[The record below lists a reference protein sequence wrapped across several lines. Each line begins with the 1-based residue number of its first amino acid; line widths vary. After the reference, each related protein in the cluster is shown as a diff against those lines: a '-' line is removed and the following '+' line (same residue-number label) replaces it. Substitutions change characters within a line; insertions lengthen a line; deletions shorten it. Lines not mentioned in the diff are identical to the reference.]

1 MYVGSNV
8 RNCYSTATVKG
19 MQVQAALP
27 DNANSEKE
35 ARTTATTSSNCVA
48 WNDYISS
55 TTDIASGRICG
66 WMPRGNGTNGNK
78 GESCYAKEVDVIVKG
93 NPLAGDD
100 IRPSAS
106 FDTTH
111 ANSLRYHGLIATDLI
126 DVTQNTLGMEHGDM
140 GLLRRETAIQLAIDS
155 QLTL

>member
-1 MYVGSNV
+1 MD
-8 RNCYSTATVKG
+8 A
-19 MQVQAALP
+19 
-27 DNANSEKE
+27 
-35 ARTTATTSSNCVA
+35 
-48 WNDYISS
+48 
-55 TTDIASGRICG
+55 
-66 WMPRGNGTNGNK
+66 PRQRTNGNK

-126 DVTQNTLGMEHGDM
+126 DVTQNTLGWSMEIWDFSG
-140 GLLRRETAIQLAIDS
+140 EKPQFNWQSTAN
-155 QLTL
+155 